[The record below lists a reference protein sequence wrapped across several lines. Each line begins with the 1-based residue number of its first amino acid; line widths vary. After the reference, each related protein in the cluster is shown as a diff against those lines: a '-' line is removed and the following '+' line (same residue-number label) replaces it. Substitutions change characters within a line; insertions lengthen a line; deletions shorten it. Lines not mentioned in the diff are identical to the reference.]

1 MTVMA
6 VMGFGPR
13 ASAAYVSMADTT
25 SPGGVCCASS
35 DSPATPVR
43 ALNQDQ
49 NRDGSPQAAHLSGG
63 GGMAPSGSGSS
74 FSSPSVL
81 GHLTSVELPASGLV
95 VYFREPAASF
105 DLSKFIDSILDPP
118 RQA

>member
-25 SPGGVCCASS
+25 SPGGVCCTSS
-35 DSPATPVR
+35 DSPATPAR
-43 ALNQDQ
+43 TLDQ
-49 NRDGSPQAAHLSGG
+49 NHKHDEFLLAHLSGG
-63 GGMAPSGSGSS
+63 GGMAPTGTGSS
-74 FSSPSVL
+74 SGSPSVV
-81 GHLTSVELPASGLV
+81 GHLSSVELPVSGLV

-105 DLSKFIDSILDPP
+105 DLSRFIDSILDPP

>member
-6 VMGFGPR
+6 VVGFGPR
-13 ASAAYVSMADTT
+13 ASAAYVSMADAT
-25 SPGGVCCASS
+25 SPGGVCCTSS

-43 ALNQDQ
+43 TLDQ
-49 NRDGSPQAAHLSGG
+49 SQNHDGSPQAAHLSGG
-63 GGMAPSGSGSS
+63 GGMAPIGTGSS
-74 FSSPSVL
+74 SGSPSVL
-81 GHLTSVELPASGLV
+81 GHLSSAELPVSGLV

-105 DLSKFIDSILDPP
+105 DLSRFIDSILDPP